1 MNNIRL
7 FCDRVGHPSRFCLH
21 FLQLNKIPHKEVPVL
36 LLKGEPAKHPELPF
50 GKVPVFRGTLTGSTY
65 DEVVITESTT
75 ILKYLADKLPNDK
88 WYPKNSEKRVKV
100 DEFTDF
106 FHFSMNAVSKIQL
119 NFENFQFSNFSFQ
132 SLIRTIQAKVFYRLM
147 FKRSE
152 PDWNTINANLEK
164 FQQAEK
170 DLLSY
175 YLGKNDFIGGKDLN
189 ICDLIA
195 TSTFEQV
202 RLTLMFLNLFFM
214 KFFQFRPCYL
224 TMSKTQRLK
233 NTLKDAKKRL
243 MDMMKC

>member
-1 MNNIRL
+1 
-7 FCDRVGHPSRFCLH
+7 
-21 FLQLNKIPHKEVPVL
+21 
-36 LLKGEPAKHPELPF
+36 
-50 GKVPVFRGTLTGSTY
+50 
-65 DEVVITESTT
+65 
-75 ILKYLADKLPNDK
+75 
-88 WYPKNSEKRVKV
+88 
-100 DEFTDF
+100 
-106 FHFSMNAVSKIQL
+106 
-119 NFENFQFSNFSFQ
+119 
-132 SLIRTIQAKVFYRLM
+132 M

-202 RLTLMFLNLFFM
+202 RLILMFLNLLFM